1 MFHVSNYRLK
11 FDMWINIKEDF
22 FFQQRHEAWTQNG
35 TRWTKSPI
43 ASKQATLSKFQLLQS
58 HWKWSMTKAY
68 IWGLKITMQVEFVLY
83 LFFWNHTLESIT
95 IIYLTFLL
103 YAAKKQ
109 RTGSFSVHLAFSLA
123 HLFSSGSW

>member
-1 MFHVSNYRLK
+1 
-11 FDMWINIKEDF
+11 
-22 FFQQRHEAWTQNG
+22 
-35 TRWTKSPI
+35 
-43 ASKQATLSKFQLLQS
+43 
-58 HWKWSMTKAY
+58 
-68 IWGLKITMQVEFVLY
+68 MQVEFVLY
-83 LFFWNHTLESIT
+83 LLFWNRTLESIT